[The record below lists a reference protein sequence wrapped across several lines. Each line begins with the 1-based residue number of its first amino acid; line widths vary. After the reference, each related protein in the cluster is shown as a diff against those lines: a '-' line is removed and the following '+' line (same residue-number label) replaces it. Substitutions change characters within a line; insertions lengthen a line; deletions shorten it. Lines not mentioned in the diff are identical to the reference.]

1 MVCAEMRFDDPA
13 WRATPVQTS
22 WRVVTSLVRK
32 RIRWFRQ
39 PSVPY
44 GPDSR
49 IYADLATPLGLQL
62 YRYHPRDL
70 DVELTRRLLSPG
82 DTFVDGGANIGLF
95 SIAAARRVGPS
106 GKVIAFEPGRAVRF
120 RLLKNLALNDLAQI
134 EVMPFALWSS
144 GGEAPF
150 RIFDDAGAGL
160 NHLAP
165 GPEESGA
172 VEFVTLTTLDNALS
186 SSDRNRLTLIKLDL
200 EGAEHAA
207 LQGSADTLREAKP
220 DLIVE
225 IEPLHLKRMGS
236 SDQEVASLL
245 RTHRYELFKPTASAD
260 GGIALRPLRDISA
273 RGAGAPN
280 IFATTK
286 PDRVVGRGIKIL

>member
-1 MVCAEMRFDDPA
+1 MRFDDPA
-13 WRATPVQTS
+13 WRATPLQTS
-22 WRVVTSLVRK
+22 WRVFTSLVRK
-32 RIRWFRQ
+32 RVPRLRQ

-62 YRYHPRDL
+62 YRYRPRDL
-70 DVELTRRLLSPG
+70 DVELARRLLSLG

-106 GKVIAFEPGRAVRF
+106 GKVVAFEPGRAVRL
-120 RLLKNLALNDLAQI
+120 RLIKNLALNDLAQI
-134 EVMPFALWSS
+134 EVRPFALWSS
-144 GGEAPF
+144 AGEAPF

-160 NHLAP
+160 NHLSPSP
-165 GPEESGA
+165 GESGA
-172 VEFVTLTTLDNALS
+172 VELVTLITLDSALS
-186 SSDRNRLTLIKLDL
+186 SSDRRRLTLIKLDL

-207 LQGSADTLREAKP
+207 LQGSVDTLREAEP

-225 IEPLHLKRMGS
+225 VEPRHLERMGS
-236 SDQEVASLL
+236 SDQEVVSFL
-245 RTHRYELFKPTASAD
+245 RTRRYDLFEPTVEEH
-260 GGIALRPLRDISA
+260 GEITLRPLRDISA
-273 RGAGAPN
+273 KGSGSPN

-286 PDRVVGRGIKIL
+286 PDRVLGRGVKILSR

>member
-1 MVCAEMRFDDPA
+1 MVGAKMRFDDPA
-13 WRATPVQTS
+13 WRATPVQTG

-32 RIRWFRQ
+32 RIRRFRH
-39 PSVPY
+39 PAVPY

-62 YRYHPRDL
+62 YRYHPHDP
-70 DVELTRRLLSPG
+70 DVELTRRLLAPG

-106 GKVIAFEPGRAVRF
+106 GKVIAFEPGRAVRL

-134 EVMPFALWSS
+134 EVLPFALWSS
-144 GGEAPF
+144 AGEAPF

-172 VEFVTLTTLDNALS
+172 VELVTLTTLDSALR
-186 SSDRNRLTLIKLDL
+186 SSDRSRLTLIKLDL

-220 DLIVE
+220 DLIIEVE
-225 IEPLHLKRMGS
+225 PAHLERMGS

-245 RTHRYELFKPTASAD
+245 RSHRYQFFKPTVDAH
-260 GGIALRPLRDISA
+260 GGIALRPLPDISA
-273 RGAGAPN
+273 GGSESPN
-280 IFATTK
+280 IFATIK
-286 PDRVVGRGIKIL
+286 PDRVLGCGVKIL